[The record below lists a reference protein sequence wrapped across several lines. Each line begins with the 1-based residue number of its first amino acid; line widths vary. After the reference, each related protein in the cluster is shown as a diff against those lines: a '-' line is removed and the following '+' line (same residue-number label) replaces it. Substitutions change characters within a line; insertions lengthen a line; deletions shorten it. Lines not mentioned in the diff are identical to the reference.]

1 MRISLRQL
9 PGEGPEVEPVE
20 VVERK
25 GLGHPDSIC
34 DALAEAFS
42 LALSR
47 FYRDRFGA
55 ILHHNVDKVL
65 LVGGR
70 SEPAFGGGAVREPIE
85 ITLAGRAVCA
95 WRGVTVPVEEIAREA
110 CEGWLAAHLH
120 ALDARAH
127 VRIGC
132 RVRPGAAELVE
143 LVSPQA
149 GRRRALANDT
159 SIGVGFAPLSELE
172 AAVLDAE
179 AALNARAVRR
189 DSPAL
194 GEDVKVMGV
203 REGGTIRLTVACAMI
218 DRTLADL
225 DAYRAARARAAGIAA
240 DAVRARTRRS
250 LELAVNAGDDD
261 ARGLVYLT
269 VTGTSAESGDD
280 GEAGRGNRANGLITP
295 YRPMTLESV
304 AGKNPVGHVGK
315 LYNLAAGLLAERLV
329 AELAD
334 VLEAHVLLVSRI
346 GAPVDDPPLADLRLR
361 RAEGA
366 PAAALAASAEE
377 IARSEVARIP
387 ALADELLD
395 GRLALDRWP
404 LRRPAGEGPGGARG

>member
-1 MRISLRQL
+1 MRVSLRAL
-9 PGEGPEVEPVE
+9 PGDGPDAEPVE

-42 LALSR
+42 LGLSR
-47 FYRDRFGA
+47 FYRERFGR

-85 ITLAGRAVCA
+85 ITLAGRAVRE
-95 WRGVTVPVEEIAREA
+95 WRGVPVPVDEIAREA
-110 CEGWLAAHLH
+110 CERWLAAHLH

-127 VRIGC
+127 VRLQC

-143 LVSPQA
+143 LVSPEA
-149 GRRRALANDT
+149 ARAHTLANDT

-172 AAVLDAE
+172 SAVLRVE
-179 AALNARAVRR
+179 AALNAPSVRR
-189 DSPAL
+189 GDPAL

-203 REGGTIRLTVACAMI
+203 REGDAIRLTVACALI
-218 DRTLADL
+218 GRHLPDL

-240 DAVRARTRRS
+240 EAARAGTRRS
-250 LELAVNAGDDD
+250 LDVAVNAGDDD
-261 ARGLVYLT
+261 ERGRIYLT

-329 AELAD
+329 AELPDA
-334 VLEAHVLLVSRI
+334 VEAHVLLVSRI
-346 GAPVDDPPLADLRLR
+346 GAPVDDPPLADVRLR
-361 RAEGA
+361 RAGGA
-366 PAAALAASAEE
+366 PPEALSAQVEA

-395 GRLALDRWP
+395 GRLGLDRWP
-404 LRRPAGEGPGGARG
+404 LRGAR